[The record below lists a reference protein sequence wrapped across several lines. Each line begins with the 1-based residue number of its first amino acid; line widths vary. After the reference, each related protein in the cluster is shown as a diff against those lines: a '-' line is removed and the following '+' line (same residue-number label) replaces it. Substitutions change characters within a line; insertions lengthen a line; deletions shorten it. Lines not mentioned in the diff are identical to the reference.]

1 MKSLLILTESFPY
14 EGGEQF
20 IESEVYY
27 WDKTF
32 FDKVYI
38 SPNTASSDN
47 TRFYPEEITLYPK
60 NNMSKFAILYYIF
73 ISMFSSIFWKELC
86 YLINEEK
93 ISIKNIAISLKV
105 VAQVEFKKKQILNL
119 IKNIPGKISVY
130 SYWNDIDYYA
140 ACELKKE
147 GKVLKV
153 FSRAHGYDCYEERRI
168 NSYMPLKRQY
178 SSTVDKVFLI
188 SDSAKKYYKDTYNY
202 VESKLDVSRL
212 GVFMP
217 SNQKQKYNFDKKKIR
232 ILSISNCVPIK
243 RVDKIIKA
251 LNHLSIKEKICVEW
265 VHIGGGDLLD
275 SLKKQAKNICRIEGN
290 SLFKYEFRDYLPHKE
305 VQEILLNKQFDL
317 FINTSESEG
326 VPVSIMEAM
335 SYSIPVIA
343 PDVGGISDIVN
354 SENGVLLTSNPS
366 IKEIVNSIKEIY
378 YSTCYLDYRKNAFLM
393 AENKFNADNNYKDF
407 IEKIKKI
414 SE

>member
-1 MKSLLILTESFPY
+1 MK
-14 EGGEQF
+14 G
-20 IESEVYY
+20 
-27 WDKTF
+27 
-32 FDKVYI
+32 
-38 SPNTASSDN
+38 
-47 TRFYPEEITLYPK
+47 
-60 NNMSKFAILYYIF
+60 
-73 ISMFSSIFWKELC
+73 
-86 YLINEEK
+86 YLKNEEK

-119 IKNIPGKISVY
+119 IKKIPGKISVY

-178 SSTVDKVFLI
+178 SSIVDKVFLI

-290 SLFKYEFRDYLPHKE
+290 CLFKYEFRDYLPHKE

-393 AENKFNADNNYKDF
+393 ADNKFNADNNYKDF